1 LQNKNERKHT
11 TTREKPNDI
20 WQEGSTINK
29 ENENEKS
36 KDVKER
42 IKNYV
47 KREVAK
53 NKSEILK
60 KGDKVRVLMSS
71 LYSQVRAI
79 IKSGRKKL
87 IPVTWSPNIYT
98 IKKRERKPRGVD
110 TDFYKQS
117 YTLLDIDGQ
126 VVLSQLKLNN
136 PNKVRVPKRFFA
148 TELQKVDE
156 SNVEKVI
163 SQNEAIQINNLG
175 LTELNEEELKG
186 IEMKKQIYKAT
197 AKEKKQ
203 NEQPIIR
210 EPSTRERKKRE
221 ILDL

>member
-1 LQNKNERKHT
+1 
-11 TTREKPNDI
+11 
-20 WQEGSTINK
+20 
-29 ENENEKS
+29 
-36 KDVKER
+36 
-42 IKNYV
+42 
-47 KREVAK
+47 
-53 NKSEILK
+53 
-60 KGDKVRVLMSS
+60 M
-71 LYSQVRAI
+71 
-79 IKSGRKKL
+79 
-87 IPVTWSPNIYT
+87 WSPNIYT

-110 TDFYKQS
+110 TDFYKPS
-117 YTLLDIDGQ
+117 YTLFDSDGD

-136 PNKVRVPKRFFA
+136 PNKERGPKRFFA

-210 EPSTRERKKRE
+210 EPSTRERKKRD